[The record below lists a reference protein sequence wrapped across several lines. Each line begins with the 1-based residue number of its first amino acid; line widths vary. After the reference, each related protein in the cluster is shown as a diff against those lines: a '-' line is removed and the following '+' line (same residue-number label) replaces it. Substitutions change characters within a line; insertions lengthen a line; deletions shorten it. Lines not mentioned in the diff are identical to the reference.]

1 MWHKR
6 YRFKFLLTNCFILYL
21 VGNLTKKVISNI
33 LCVIYTISQ
42 LSTPG
47 NDHAFWVIAWGL
59 VNFITL
65 GIIRVLVFGSVLGG
79 RLREG
84 FRPKR
89 LWRRKLEWWWR
100 FIPILIVVLLD
111 IPNLIINYAREKNP
125 FPVLGAKIVGLQ
137 WYWQYEL
144 EFLSTFTRS
153 IGAFFWL
160 LVRGFVLSKPN
171 YFVSILA
178 DCKGSIDKWDF
189 YNLKHL
195 RYNVDSYEAKWGLNW
210 LSRLS
215 HSDARLVLPLNTPCR
230 LVFRGSDV
238 IHNFNIKSLG
248 ISVDCVPGRLSQH
261 KFLAR
266 KVGVF
271 HGLCRELCGV
281 NHPHIPCRLE
291 VIPHKVFLR
300 FLHKDN

>member
-1 MWHKR
+1 M
-6 YRFKFLLTNCFILYL
+6 
-21 VGNLTKKVISNI
+21 NI

-59 VNFITL
+59 INFIVL
-65 GIIRVLVFGSVLGG
+65 GIIRVLVFGSVLGA

-125 FPVLGAKIVGLQ
+125 FPILGAKIVGLQ

-144 EFLSTFTRS
+144 EFLATFTRNV
-153 IGAFFWL
+153 GMFLWL
-160 LVRGFVLSKPN
+160 LTRGFMLNKPN
-171 YFVSILA
+171 YLVGILA
-178 DCKGSIDKWDF
+178 TWKGSIEKWDF
-189 YNLKHL
+189 YNLQHC

-230 LVFRGSDV
+230 LVFSGSDV

-248 ISVDCVPGRLSQH
+248 ISMDCVPGRLSQH

-291 VIPHKVFLR
+291 VIPHRIFLG
-300 FLHKDN
+300 FLYEG